1 MDDIRWKEEREE
13 IIELIYRV
21 QVDHDNS
28 LPESEVDELCPW
40 VGAAHRKASRQ
51 LTSAYAS

>member
-1 MDDIRWKEEREE
+1 VDDMRWKEEREE

-28 LPESEVDELCPW
+28 LPELPDSLHRPMHPGLYCEV
-40 VGAAHRKASRQ
+40 
-51 LTSAYAS
+51 